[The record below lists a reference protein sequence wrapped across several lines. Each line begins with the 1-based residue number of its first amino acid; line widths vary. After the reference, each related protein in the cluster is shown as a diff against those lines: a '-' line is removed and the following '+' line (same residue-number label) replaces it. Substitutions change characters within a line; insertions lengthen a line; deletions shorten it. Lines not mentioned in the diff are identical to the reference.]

1 MDILPYTTIPDY
13 PSSVSAGTVLARLID
28 GLAFR
33 YRWATEGLSPDEM
46 DFRPGAE
53 SMNLGQLLGHI
64 LSLVSWVDQI
74 FGGEGRLGSEGLSL
88 PELRVQTLRRCVVLR
103 ARLVRM
109 SETEIAACAGPDF
122 EFWNLINGPVA
133 DALTHIGQVN
143 AWRRLAGNPTPG
155 ANVFRGKPPQAK
167 ESK

>member
-1 MDILPYTTIPDY
+1 MDVLPYNTIPDY

-46 DFRPGAE
+46 GFSPGAE
-53 SMNLGQLLGHI
+53 SMSLGQLLAHI
-64 LSLVSWVDQI
+64 LSLISWVDQT
-74 FGGEGRLGSEGLSL
+74 FGGEKRLDGERL
-88 PELRVQTLRRCVVLR
+88 PLAELRAQTLRRCVVLR
-103 ARLVRM
+103 ARLARM
-109 SETEIAACAGPDF
+109 SEAEIAACAGPDF

-143 AWRRLAGNPTPG
+143 AWRRLAGNPTPR
-155 ANVFRGKPPQAK
+155 ANVFRGRPPEQK
-167 ESK
+167 EP